1 MGADAAVR
9 CRPLAV
15 VCISDAAVVAPGWPV
30 ACVHPTPPS
39 PGCSCFPDGTLTPIV
54 KDPGQALLS
63 DSMRAVLSELGHLF
77 PTAFV
82 SGRGRKKL
90 QSLIGLSGH
99 PGLYYGG
106 SHGFDI
112 SGPTGADDSLRRKEA
127 SEALP
132 VLRWAS
138 AQLSASVAE
147 FFGSQVEDN
156 ELAVSVHYRNLA
168 DKGELPELERRV
180 DDVVESSPELTKH
193 HGKCVFEVR
202 PRSDW
207 HKGKAVEY
215 LLDALDLGGPDVLP
229 VYIGDDVTDEDAFR
243 TLAGRGLGIVVMSD
257 EEVHDAAAAADGG
270 RGDGRRTAAT
280 MRLCNTDEVRA
291 FLHCFSEAGRVGRC
305 QGKAATVGGEGE
317 AAECAGGGRGGGGG

>member
-1 MGADAAVR
+1 
-9 CRPLAV
+9 
-15 VCISDAAVVAPGWPV
+15 
-30 ACVHPTPPS
+30 
-39 PGCSCFPDGTLTPIV
+39 
-54 KDPGQALLS
+54 
-63 DSMRAVLSELGHLF
+63 MRSVLSELGHLF

-82 SGRGRKKL
+82 SGRGREKL
-90 QSLIGLSGH
+90 QSLVGLSGH

-127 SEALP
+127 SETLP
-132 VLRWAS
+132 ALRWAS

-168 DKGELPELERRV
+168 DKGELSELERRV
-180 DDVVESSPELTKH
+180 DDVVESSPDLTKH

-215 LLDALDLGGPDVLP
+215 LLDTLDLGGPDVLP

-243 TLAGRGLGIVVMSD
+243 TLAGRGLGIIVMSD
-257 EEVHDAAAAADGG
+257 EEVHDAATAA
-270 RGDGRRTAAT
+270 GDGRDGGGGRSTAAT
-280 MRLCNTDEVRA
+280 MRLCNTDEVGT
-291 FLHCFSEAGRVGRC
+291 FLHRFSEAGREGRC
-305 QGKAATVGGEGE
+305 RGKATRVGEGG
-317 AAECAGGGRGGGGG
+317 AAGGAGGGGVGR

>member
-1 MGADAAVR
+1 M
-9 CRPLAV
+9 
-15 VCISDAAVVAPGWPV
+15 

-305 QGKAATVGGEGE
+305 
-317 AAECAGGGRGGGGG
+317 R